1 MAHFTSY
8 DGAKLAFHRTGSG
21 PPLVCLPGGPGRAPG
36 YLGDL
41 GGLGRS
47 RELILPDTRGTG
59 DSEVPADP
67 AAYRCDRIARDVEA
81 LRADLGLDQM
91 DLLGH
96 SAGANVALLYAA
108 AHPERIGR
116 LILLTPGVRALG
128 LTFTDEDQQA
138 AMRRRAAEPWF
149 GRPGPPRRPP
159 TAETTQ
165 QRPRSA
171 GSPSSTAAGTRR
183 PGRMRRP
190 ASPGRPP
197 RRGPASTRR
206 GRSTRPRR
214 GPRWP
219 ASRPR
224 CSCTRASWTP
234 PPRPGCWP
242 GWPGRPGSS
251 PDGNSRCSRAPVTSP
266 GWMIRPGSPP
276 RSRRSSPGCPAVP
289 ARRRNRP
296 DAVRRRA
303 RRPGPGR

>member
-21 PPLVCLPGGPGRAPG
+21 PPLVCLPGGPGRTPG

-108 AHPERIGR
+108 AHPERIGH

-128 LTFTDEDQQA
+128 LTFSDEDQLA

-149 GRPGPPRRPP
+149 ESAWAAAQAAEGGDES
-159 TAETTQ
+159 AETTLGWQ
-165 QRPRSA
+165 PFRYGRWDDA
-171 GSPSSTAAGTRR
+171 ARAHAAAGLAEDGRR
-183 PGRMRRP
+183 GAGRLLRRGGVRPARDPGRAGQPRGPGARVRGRAGRRRP
-190 ASPGRPP
+190 ARAAGR
-197 RRGPASTRR
+197 G
-206 GRSTRPRR
+206 GR
-214 GPRWP
+214 
-219 ASRPR
+219 ASRAVPR
-224 CSCTRASWTP
+224 MGAH
-234 PPRPGCWP
+234 GAA
-242 GWPGRPGSS
+242 G
-251 PDGNSRCSRAPVTSP
+251 
-266 GWMIRPGSPP
+266 
-276 RSRRSSPGCPAVP
+276 RRSLPLAG
-289 ARRRNRP
+289 
-296 DAVRRRA
+296 
-303 RRPGPGR
+303 